1 MAKVDGDAV
10 GEADDDV
17 PLQLKTRVVSHRV
30 VQALVPVVG
39 YNINYVSLI
48 PYPTAIKALIISGY
62 SRAQKGT
69 FS

>member
-1 MAKVDGDAV
+1 MGDAV

-39 YNINYVSLI
+39 YRRGAAVHQ
-48 PYPTAIKALIISGY
+48 A
-62 SRAQKGT
+62 
-69 FS
+69 

>member
-1 MAKVDGDAV
+1 MADGDAVGDAV

-39 YNINYVSLI
+39 YRSD
-48 PYPTAIKALIISGY
+48 
-62 SRAQKGT
+62 
-69 FS
+69 